1 MREGEWLLLLEV
13 FQLVES
19 EELLAGGGDGR
30 EDGEFG
36 LHGWTLVGGGEVGLV
51 GHAVQLL
58 SERGCVRE

>member
-1 MREGEWLLLLEV
+1 MREGEGLLLLEV

-36 LHGWTLVGGGEVGLV
+36 LHGWTLVGGG
-51 GHAVQLL
+51 
-58 SERGCVRE
+58 